1 MHCQARARTSISRA
15 ESWMDLSAADML
27 VLVLVLRSVEEY
39 CRCVLWKAEVEK
51 L

>member
-27 VLVLVLRSVEEY
+27 VLVLRSVEEC